1 MRSDGTYQRRNG
13 RRSRT
18 RLTLE
23 QEYDY
28 DKGTEKEL
36 DPSET
41 RVGVKQHNQ
50 GEEIM
55 GLLDDVTKKMGGLEG
70 MASMAAKNPQLI
82 AAAATLL
89 SSKDSSIGGAAGLSG
104 LMSAFDSKGLGN
116 VMSSW
121 VGSGKNES
129 IGADQLASV
138 LGNDTISQ
146 FASKAG
152 IGLAEAGPALA
163 AVLPSLVNQLTPKGE
178 VPQSSSLEGALSG
191 LLSSMG

>member
-1 MRSDGTYQRRNG
+1 
-13 RRSRT
+13 
-18 RLTLE
+18 
-23 QEYDY
+23 
-28 DKGTEKEL
+28 
-36 DPSET
+36 
-41 RVGVKQHNQ
+41 
-50 GEEIM
+50 M
-55 GLLDDVTKKMGGLEG
+55 GLVDDVMKNMGGLEG

-89 SSKDSSIGGAAGLSG
+89 SSNDSSIGGDAGLSG
-104 LMSAFDSKGLGN
+104 LMSAFDVKVSAASCRPG
-116 VMSSW
+116 W
-121 VGSGKNES
+121 ARAKNES

-178 VPQSSSLEGALSG
+178 VPQSSSLEGALGG